1 MRKGKIKIEK
11 KKRRKENETRV
22 AEELKNAR
30 LL

>member
-11 KKRRKENETRV
+11 KGKENETRF

>member
-11 KKRRKENETRV
+11 KRKENETRV